1 MIPLFKVAV
10 DPGAGP
16 LVAEALRTG
25 VLGHGPR
32 GEEFEEALR
41 ARLGVPYLATLNNG
55 TSALHLA
62 LRLAAEPGGGG
73 EVLTTPYTFEAT
85 NWAILA
91 NGLRIRWVDVDPGTL
106 TMDLDDLAKKI
117 SPETRAVMVVHW
129 AGHPV
134 DLDRLSSVLDEA
146 EAAHGSRPAV
156 IEDCAQAWG
165 TVCRGR
171 PVGAHGNLCAFSF
184 HATKHLACGTGGM
197 LVTPDEETLRRA
209 LRLRF
214 FGIDRKADRVN
225 GDYDVP
231 EWGYNFYLGELGAA
245 VGLANLAS
253 VDGRVELHRRNAAYY
268 DAALAGV
275 PGVELTTREEGLES
289 SFWLYPVKVADRAGF
304 IRKMTAA
311 GVTVSAVVRR
321 NDTHTCVRDV
331 YDPALPGLESVHDRV
346 VHIPV
351 GWWVSER
358 DREYVVETIRSG
370 W

>member
-1 MIPLFKVAV
+1 MIPLFRVAV
-10 DPGAGP
+10 DQGAGP

-32 GEEFEEALR
+32 GEEFEQALR
-41 ARLGVPYLATLNNG
+41 GRLGVPYLTTLNNG

-62 LRLAAEPGGGG
+62 LRLAAGHGGGG

-91 NGLRIRWVDVDPGTL
+91 NGMRIRWVDVDPGTL
-106 TMDLDDLAKKI
+106 TMDMDDLARKI
-117 SPETRAVMVVHW
+117 TPRTRAVMVVHW

-134 DLDRLSSVLDEA
+134 DLDRLASVLDDA
-146 EAAHGSRPAV
+146 EAAHGFRPAV

-165 TVCRGR
+165 SIYQGV

-197 LVTPDEETLRRA
+197 LVTPDDETLRRA

-214 FGIDRKADRVN
+214 FGIDRAADRVN

-253 VDGRVELHRRNAAYY
+253 VDARVDIHRRNADHY

-275 PGVELTTREEGLES
+275 AGVELTTREKGRDS
-289 SFWLYPVKVADRAGF
+289 SFWLYPVKVDDRAAF
-304 IRKMTAA
+304 IRRLAAA
-311 GVTVSAVVRR
+311 GITASAVVRR
-321 NDTHTCVRDV
+321 NDTHTAVRDV
-331 YDPALPGLESVHDRV
+331 YDPDLPGLESVHDRV

-351 GWWVSER
+351 GWWVSEW
-358 DREYVVETIRSG
+358 DCEHIAETIRSG